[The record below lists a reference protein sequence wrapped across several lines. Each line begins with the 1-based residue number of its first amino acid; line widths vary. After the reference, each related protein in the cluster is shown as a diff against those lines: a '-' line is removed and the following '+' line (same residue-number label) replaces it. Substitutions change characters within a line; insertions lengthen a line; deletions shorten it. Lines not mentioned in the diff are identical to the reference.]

1 MTAVKLTT
9 RQKMINMMYLVLTAL
24 LALNVSAEILKSFH
38 IVEIKMDR
46 AGENMMMKNNN
57 AIEMMI
63 KYNKDLPDD
72 LKGKTALTKA
82 LQVKNISDEGVK
94 YFQLLKEELILN
106 AGGRNKTNL
115 HPEGDPAEE
124 LKNPDNTELHA
135 NILFTEGRGKQVRN
149 KINELRTRLIN
160 ILDKPAER
168 AHVKSD
174 LITEDPPLSSQTW
187 ESQMFENAPLAAVIA
202 LLSNIQ
208 NDVRNTES
216 QVLEILKNSITKGL
230 EAVDKLVPAI
240 IPVNGNNI
248 TMGNPYEAK
257 IFLAALSSRSQP
269 QIEVNGT
276 PLSIQDGFGKYEVI
290 ANHPGEN
297 RYTAVITTTNSDG
310 EKEKF
315 ETTGSFFASVP
326 LAVISA
332 TRMNVVYLGLD
343 NPISVSV
350 PGVSS
355 RDMSVSCSEGG
366 LLVPGA
372 TEGTY
377 ILRPNLNSPLHELT
391 ISASVN
397 GRLMG
402 TSKYRI
408 RKVPKPM
415 PMLGSIE
422 ASGPVSLARIRA
434 ANTVTTVLKDF
445 IFEGVSYTPQSWVLA
460 YQARNSIQTQIENG
474 HGTTISGRMLNFLR
488 NARPGD
494 KVILTNIIA
503 LGPSGPVH
511 LPSSLVLDVVQ

>member
-38 IVEIKMDR
+38 LVELKMDR
-46 AGENMMMKNNN
+46 AGENMMMKNKS
-57 AIEMMI
+57 AIDMMV

-72 LKGKTALTKA
+72 LIGKTALTKA
-82 LQVKNISDEGVK
+82 LQVKKISDEGVS
-94 YFQLLKEELILN
+94 YFQLLKEELVRN
-106 AGGRNKTNL
+106 AGGRVKTDK

-124 LKNPDNTELHA
+124 LRNPDNTELHA
-135 NILFTEGRGKQVRN
+135 NIFITEGRGKQVRN
-149 KINELRTRLIN
+149 KINELRTHLIN
-160 ILDKPAER
+160 VLDKPSER
-168 AHVKSD
+168 MHIKSD
-174 LITEDPPLSSQTW
+174 LITEDPRLTSQTW

-208 NDVRNTES
+208 NDIRNTES
-216 QVLEILKNSITKGL
+216 QVLEVLKNSITKGL

-248 TMGNPYEAK
+248 TLGNPYEAK

-269 QIEVNGT
+269 QIEVNGK
-276 PLSIQDGFGKYEVI
+276 PLNIQDGFGKYEVI
-290 ANHPGEN
+290 ANHAGEN
-297 RYTAVITTTNSDG
+297 RYTAVITTINSDG

-332 TRMNVVYLGLD
+332 TRMNVVYIGLD

-355 RDMSVSCSEGG
+355 RDMKVSCSEGG
-366 LLVPGA
+366 MLTPGSTA
-372 TEGTY
+372 GTY
-377 ILRPNLNSPLHELT
+377 ILRPGLNTTQHDLT

-408 RKVPKPM
+408 RKVPKPI

-422 ASGPVSLARIRA
+422 ASGPVSLARVRA
-434 ANTVTTVLKDF
+434 ANTVSTVLKDF
-445 IFEGVSYTPQSWVLA
+445 IFDGVSYTPQSWVLA
-460 YQARNSIQTQIENG
+460 YQARNSIQVQIENG
-474 HGTTISGRMLNFLR
+474 VGTAISGRMVNFLR

-494 KVILTNIIA
+494 KVILTSIIA
-503 LGPSGPVH
+503 IGPSGPVH
-511 LPSSLVLDVVQ
+511 LPSSLVLDVTR